1 MPHRMQ
7 FDAASLLKVRKP
19 GVQPGFLTSL
29 IFRSPLRFVAGSR
42 IWDRRSVRERFTS
55 INNFPRA
62 LRNSSADERMSDR
75 FPALLYPR

>member
-29 IFRSPLRFVAGSR
+29 IFRSPLRFAAGS
-42 IWDRRSVRERFTS
+42 RRSVRERFTS